1 MGRYNHSNLSGGT
14 DLIDKRWLLACGLV
28 VGVCLLIIFLVP
40 FFISADAF
48 RPTIESQLSAGLGR
62 NVTIGKLSFSLMRGS
77 LSAEDIAISDD
88 PSFSSVPFMQA
99 HKLDVGIEV
108 IPFLLHKQV
117 RITSLKMDAPSIQL
131 IEHASGKWNYS
142 TLGGGSTKPTGSQPS
157 SASDLSIGEFE
168 IVNGSAMVSTIPVT
182 AKPFQYTEVNLTIKQ
197 FSFSKSFP
205 FDLSAKLPGD
215 GTLKLTGEAGP
226 IAESDTS
233 QTPFH
238 AALQLR
244 QFSPVA
250 GGIIDQ
256 NKGISMDN
264 DVDAQIS
271 SDGTTITSTGKIKA
285 SRLQLVPKGSTA
297 QDPVDIDYSFSQ
309 DLVTRSGSIS
319 DVAIHTGS
327 AAAHV
332 KGTFK
337 FTSEAMMVN
346 LNLSAPA
353 IPVDQL
359 ERLLPV
365 VGIHLPGGSSLQ
377 GGTLTANIAITGPAT
392 AATIAGPVEI
402 DNAKLAG
409 FDLASKIEGLNALGG
424 SQGGTEIRVLKA
436 NLNSSPALTRVSEIY
451 AEVPQLG
458 TATGEGTVE
467 STGELKFHLTAKV
480 NNSNAVGALTNQ
492 AVNAVG
498 GLVGSFLH
506 PKGSPVVGGNR
517 SIPITITGSATNP
530 SIRAN
535 IGAMLR

>member
-1 MGRYNHSNLSGGT
+1 
-14 DLIDKRWLLACGLV
+14 LIDKRWLLVCGV
-28 VGVCLLIIFLVP
+28 GVGVCLFIIFLVP
-40 FFISADAF
+40 FFVSADAF
-48 RPTIESQLSAGLGR
+48 RPTIESQLTTALGR
-62 NVTIGKLSFSLMRGS
+62 NVTMGKLSFSLMHGS

-88 PSFSSVPFMQA
+88 PSFSNVPFIQA
-99 HKLDVGIEV
+99 QKLGVGIEV

-117 RITSLKMDAPSIQL
+117 RITGLKIDTPSIQL

-157 SASDLSIGEFE
+157 SDLSIGEFK

-264 DVDAQIS
+264 DIDAQIS
-271 SDGTTITSTGKIKA
+271 SDGTNITSTGKIKA

-297 QDPVDIDYSFSQ
+297 QDPVDIDYAVSE
-309 DLVTRSGSIS
+309 DLAARAGFVS
-319 DVAIHTGS
+319 DIAIHTGS

-424 SQGGTEIRVLKA
+424 SRGGTEIRVLKA
-436 NLNSSPALTRVSEIY
+436 SLNSSPALTRISEIY

-458 TATGEGTVE
+458 TATGEGIVE
-467 STGELKFHLTAKV
+467 STGELNFHLTAKL
-480 NNSNAVGALTNQ
+480 NNSNTVGALTNR

-506 PKGSPVVGGNR
+506 PKGTPVVGGNR